1 MTKQPDRQAMPKA
14 STDKR
19 FYIFAGCVIAALALI
34 GVVNLY
40 QAHLVAP
47 HIQQLSYSQFL
58 DDLAQ
63 GRVRTVTLTGHEID
77 GFLADHSPF
86 RSYAADDPALI
97 ETLRAKGVSISV
109 VAPPAA
115 TPSWSGTLGT
125 LLPMLLLVAFAIFFM
140 TRGGAG
146 GQLRGLGKS
155 RVKPLTQEQG
165 RVTFADVAGADEAC
179 DALKEMVQFLR
190 DPHSFHRL
198 GGRIPRGVL
207 LVGPPG
213 TGKTL

>member
-1 MTKQPDRQAMPKA
+1 MTKQPERQVMAKG

-19 FYIFAGCVIAALALI
+19 FYIFAACVVVGLALI
-34 GVVNLY
+34 GLGNLY
-40 QAHLVAP
+40 QAHLAAP

-86 RSYAADDPALI
+86 RCYAADDPTLIAALR
-97 ETLRAKGVSISV
+97 TKGVSITA

-115 TPSWSGTLGT
+115 SPTWGGTLGT
-125 LLPMLLLVAFAIFFM
+125 VLPMLLLVAFAIFFM

-155 RVKPLTQEQG
+155 RARPLTQEHG
-165 RVTFADVAGADEAC
+165 RVTFADVAGVDEAC

-190 DPHSFHRL
+190 DPHSFQRL
-198 GGRIPRGVL
+198 GGGGPARG
-207 LVGPPG
+207 
-213 TGKTL
+213 

>member
-63 GRVRTVTLTGHEID
+63 GRVRTVTLSGHEID
-77 GFLADHSPF
+77 GFLIDHSPF
-86 RSYAADDPALI
+86 RSYAADDPTLI
-97 ETLRAKGVSISV
+97 EALRTKAVSITA
-109 VAPPAA
+109 VAPPAPA
-115 TPSWSGTLGT
+115 ASWGSMLGT
-125 LLPMLLLVAFAIFFM
+125 LLPTILLVAFAIFFF
-140 TRGGAG
+140 TRGGANG
-146 GQLRGLGKS
+146 RMLGLGKS
-155 RVKPLTQEQG
+155 RAKPLAQELG
-165 RVTFADVAGADEAC
+165 RMTFADVAGVDEAR

-190 DPHSFHRL
+190 DPQSFQ
-198 GGRIPRGVL
+198 
-207 LVGPPG
+207 
-213 TGKTL
+213 